1 MAEPLTAGDAGVVQG
16 ARTPL
21 LMKRLGVFVAV
32 LAVEAVAASM
42 SFDAGAL
49 FRSLGQSAGAW
60 AARGSVWSVQFLIG
74 FAAIF
79 CTFLYLRSQPVLR
92 SLTAQAET
100 VPVRPV
106 LVLGHFA
113 ALAMLFGCSMAL
125 MRSDHNGALVWLWML
140 AGAATLWFAAVA
152 LMPLRLW
159 LFLIR
164 ATGMLALYAAC
175 AAAIAASA
183 VQQSW
188 KLWKPLSGLTFFL
201 VKLLLAPIF
210 PVLVVQPEIFRIG
223 SPKFAAIIAPGCSG
237 IEGASLLIVFLTLW
251 LILFRKEI
259 RFPQALLL
267 IPVGVALLL
276 LLNAARIA
284 VLILIGSAGWREIA
298 TQGFHSQGG
307 WIAFNTVAFGIS
319 VGARRVPWIGLRSAG
334 TERRAAAVP
343 ANNAV
348 AIYLLPFLAVLLGGM
363 LARTV
368 SGQFEWFYGLR
379 LLCAVVPL
387 WMFRKSYAA
396 FEWKWDWRAIAAGVA
411 VFAFWVGIDRALA
424 PAMGA
429 EKPAA
434 LAQAP
439 VFLQAFWIL
448 VRAATAV
455 AVVPFAEELAFRG
468 YVMRRF
474 ASEDFEAIV
483 PRAASWL
490 AVIASSVVFG
500 LLHGSRWF
508 SGSLAGLVFALV
520 YRRSGRLGSATLAH
534 ACTNLLL
541 TIYVLAFGEWS
552 FW

>member
-1 MAEPLTAGDAGVVQG
+1 M
-16 ARTPL
+16 PL
-21 LMKRLGVFVAV
+21 LIKRLGIFGAV

-60 AARGSVWSVQFLIG
+60 VARGSVWSVQFLIG
-74 FAAIF
+74 FVAIF
-79 CTFLYLRSQPVLR
+79 CTFLYLRSQPVLK
-92 SLTAQAET
+92 SLTAQAERP
-100 VPVRPV
+100 PVRPG

-113 ALAMLFGCSMAL
+113 ALAVLFGCSMAM
-125 MRSDHNGALVWLWML
+125 MRSDRNAMLVWPWML
-140 AGAATLWFAAVA
+140 AGVATLWFAAVA
-152 LMPLRLW
+152 LMPVRLW
-159 LFLIR
+159 LYLVR
-164 ATGMLALYAAC
+164 ATGMLALYAAG
-175 AAAIAASA
+175 AAAVAASA

-210 PVLVVQPEIFRIG
+210 PVLIVQPEIFRIG

-284 VLILIGSAGWREIA
+284 VLILIGNAGWREIA

-319 VGARRVPWIGLRSAG
+319 VGARRVPWIALPSARE
-334 TERRAAAVP
+334 EREPTALP

-348 AIYLLPFLAVLLGGM
+348 AVYLLPFLAVLLGGM
-363 LARTV
+363 LARSV
-368 SGQFEWFYGLR
+368 SGQFEWLYGLR
-379 LLCAVVPL
+379 LLCALAPL

-396 FEWKWDWRAIAAGVA
+396 LKWKWDWRAVAAGVA
-411 VFAFWVGIDRALA
+411 VFAFWVGIDRAFA
-424 PAMGA
+424 PASGA

-434 LAQAP
+434 LAAAP
-439 VFLQAFWIL
+439 VLLQAFWIA
-448 VRAATAV
+448 VRGLTAV
-455 AVVPFAEELAFRG
+455 MVVPFAEELAFRG

-474 ASEDFEAIV
+474 ASEDFEAV
-483 PRAASWL
+483 APRAASWL
-490 AVIASSVVFG
+490 AVFVSSMIFG

-520 YRRSGRLGSATLAH
+520 YRKSGRLGSATLAH

-541 TIYVLAFGEWS
+541 TVYVLAFGEWS